1 MRRTV
6 SKNEVYQFDEQHIVV
21 AYVYDDMI
29 QQDRVGGVFITYP
42 GEEFTKQEL
51 MDYFFIVNPSHLV
64 AIELD
69 YDESLNMD
77 NMMDKLENLID
88 QLYDSDF
95 TGLTVN
101 HYIPTT
107 IH

>member
-1 MRRTV
+1 
-6 SKNEVYQFDEQHIVV
+6 
-21 AYVYDDMI
+21 
-29 QQDRVGGVFITYP
+29 
-42 GEEFTKQEL
+42 
-51 MDYFFIVNPSHLV
+51 
-64 AIELD
+64 
-69 YDESLNMD
+69 
-77 NMMDKLENLID
+77 MDKIENIID